1 MDAERLSK
9 HSGGPEMNGLDQGT
23 LIVLCAGFLGG
34 VTISYRGMKGKSDS
48 IAFLGWLIALV
59 AVGIGAAW
67 VFIGHNPIANF

>member
-1 MDAERLSK
+1 
-9 HSGGPEMNGLDQGT
+9 MNGLDQAT

-34 VTISYRGMKGKSDS
+34 MAISYRGMKSKSDL
-48 IAFLGWLIALV
+48 FVFFGWLIALV